1 MTQQTAQSN
10 VVEDLMKWFMALDVN
25 DDGFVSRQELIDFY
39 QKHDLDS
46 AVIEVS
52 VQNHSIPKSARY
64 KPRIAKPFLQRF
76 DTDADGKI
84 SFEEYARGLGL
95 TIQEVQ
101 QEKKEIALQQSR
113 EASGEKLQF
122 EDVEILST
130 SMTWSKQ
137 EAIINK
143 FKELVGGGE
152 PNEEA
157 MNSVVEQLQ
166 QFLNEEYGR
175 LWQCIMLTGSYW
187 MKFSHEPFM
196 SLQFRYSGK
205 LVVCLWRTNRA

>member
-10 VVEDLMKWFMALDVN
+10 VVEELMKCFMVLDVN
-25 DDGFVSRQELIDFY
+25 NDGFVSRQELTDFCQKQNLSTADID
-39 QKHDLDS
+39 Q
-46 AVIEVS
+46 
-52 VQNHSIPKSARY
+52 
-64 KPRIAKPFLQRF
+64 FLQRF

-95 TIQEVQ
+95 TIHEVQ
-101 QEKKEIALQQSR
+101 QEKKEIDLQKSR
-113 EASGEKLQF
+113 EASGEKLKF
-122 EDVEILST
+122 DDVEILST

-157 MNSVVEQLQ
+157 MNNVVEQLQ

-205 LVVCLWRTNRA
+205 LVVCVWRTNRA

>member
-1 MTQQTAQSN
+1 MTQQAAQSN
-10 VVEDLMKWFMALDVN
+10 VVEELMKCFMLLDVN
-25 DDGFVSRQELIDFY
+25 NDGFVSREELVDFC
-39 QKHDLDS
+39 QKHQLNPADID
-46 AVIEVS
+46 
-52 VQNHSIPKSARY
+52 Q
-64 KPRIAKPFLQRF
+64 FLQRF
-76 DTDADGKI
+76 DVDADGKI

-101 QEKKEIALQQSR
+101 QEKKEVNLQNSR

-137 EAIINK
+137 ETIINK
-143 FKELVGGGE
+143 FKELVGGGD

-157 MNSVVEQLQ
+157 MNNVVEQLQ

-205 LVVCLWRTNRA
+205 LVVCVWRTNRA